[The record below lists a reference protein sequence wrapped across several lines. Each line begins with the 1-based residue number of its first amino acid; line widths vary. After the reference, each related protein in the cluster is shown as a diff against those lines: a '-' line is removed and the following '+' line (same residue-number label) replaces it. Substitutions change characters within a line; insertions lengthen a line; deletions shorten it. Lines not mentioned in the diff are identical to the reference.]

1 MTSGTKTKLRNR
13 MLRDFVIHMQILK
26 FCSGVIKD
34 YNHEGPLMD
43 SVLEV
48 ARQCTDI
55 GAKLSEKESTI
66 KKRRI
71 SVLASWDILQFYHED
86 FVASVSLLH
95 QLVQSLM
102 SQETQREV
110 MKLSLVR
117 FAYMEQLAQDSL
129 FRVDDLQKLMMT
141 SHASPPSYSKG
152 KSFNQPGGQRV
163 QQDWES
169 TVTRESYFT
178 VGPQSI
184 AEVMTLAEEVV
195 AKSVARGVHFD
206 PDPSLVLGTVVIVH
220 ETQPRFVPVRAKYDT
235 GSDANFVPY
244 ELVRKN
250 GLSDF
255 LKKLETTSPED
266 NVFLG
271 LNNQEYIIDHT
282 IELQWSAATMR
293 HVRTTQFHVAEGL
306 PYDVVL
312 GNPFIQENQVF
323 HPERVALPLHHKL
336 GTSAERKEEKARLE
350 AQQKA
355 ACEEQLRAR
364 TEAARKRALEKEALK
379 LAKQQTSAQ
388 ASADRLRMNNM
399 SIGSFSGSTTVPGN
413 VVVESSSASSAVTLA
428 QITTGTV
435 TPFAGSSVLTSNWYA
450 NRSQMNHF
458 QKGQSTSITFK
469 KKKKK
474 KKKEKKK

>member
-71 SVLASWDILQFYHED
+71 FVLASWDILQFYHED

-117 FAYMEQLAQDSL
+117 FAYMEQLAQDTL

-178 VGPQSI
+178 VGPQSV

-220 ETQPRFVPVRAKYDT
+220 ETQPRFIPVRAKYDT

-435 TPFAGSSVLTSNWYA
+435 TPFAGSSVLTSNVSHA
-450 NRSQMNHF
+450 TSATS
-458 QKGQSTSITFK
+458 QSTTPTSAPLTSTDSGTPTGAK
-469 KKKKK
+469 
-474 KKKEKKK
+474 

>member
-1 MTSGTKTKLRNR
+1 
-13 MLRDFVIHMQILK
+13 
-26 FCSGVIKD
+26 
-34 YNHEGPLMD
+34 
-43 SVLEV
+43 
-48 ARQCTDI
+48 
-55 GAKLSEKESTI
+55 
-66 KKRRI
+66 
-71 SVLASWDILQFYHED
+71 
-86 FVASVSLLH
+86 
-95 QLVQSLM
+95 M

-117 FAYMEQLAQDSL
+117 FAYMEQLAQDTL

-178 VGPQSI
+178 VGPQSV

-206 PDPSLVLGTVVIVH
+206 PDPSLVLETVVIVH

-336 GTSAERKEEKARLE
+336 GSSGKSSESPKFWQRAGTKTMTAERKEEKARLE

-435 TPFAGSSVLTSNWYA
+435 TPFAGSSVLTSNVSHA
-450 NRSQMNHF
+450 TSATS
-458 QKGQSTSITFK
+458 QSTTPTSAPLTSTDSGTPTGAK
-469 KKKKK
+469 
-474 KKKEKKK
+474 